1 MAVIAAQAARCRGR
15 QGIEPAPLARRPS
28 GRETEVDV
36 KRNGIRIAALLFAA
50 IATGSELLA
59 IAWLAE
65 GSVARAANQELG
77 LPLLVSTPAGSREDI
92 SLSKCRIVVTVSTGF
107 APGCGGCGAD
117 RCLY

>member
-65 GSVARAANQELG
+65 GSGVRTANQELG
-77 LPLLVSTPAGSREDI
+77 LPLLVSTPAGSMEDTGRPR
-92 SLSKCRIVVTVSTGF
+92 CRIFVIVSTGL
-107 APGCGGCGAD
+107 APGCGGCGDD
-117 RCLY
+117 RCLF